1 MKTRSVKIDVSRVE
15 EGKGRFI
22 EGDLTISSLKECMV
36 VFAHGS
42 GSSRFSPRNR
52 FVAGVLQSAG
62 LSTLLLD
69 LLTKEEDAIDT
80 LTGRYRFDV
89 ELLASRLV
97 DAVIWLEREYINS
110 SNSNSNS
117 NSSRSSNNSNSLRIG
132 YFGSSTG
139 AAAAL
144 IAYARY
150 PNNVRAIVSRG
161 GRVDLATHYLP
172 SIKVPTLLIV
182 GGYDA
187 PVLRLNREAMD
198 RFPRE
203 CMVRLEVI
211 SNATHLFEEQG
222 ALEQVADK
230 AKDWF
235 LRHLLG
241 HG

>member
-1 MKTRSVKIDVSRVE
+1 MKARSVKIDVSRVE

-110 SNSNSNS
+110 SNSNSN
-117 NSSRSSNNSNSLRIG
+117 SNNSNSLRIG

>member
-1 MKTRSVKIDVSRVE
+1 MEARSVRIDVGSVE
-15 EGKGRFI
+15 EGKSRFI
-22 EGDLTISSLKECMV
+22 EGDLALSSLRECMV

-52 FVAGVLQSAG
+52 FVASALHNAG

-69 LLTKEEDAIDT
+69 LLTREEDAIDS

-97 DAVIWLEREYINS
+97 DAVRWLEGEYG
-110 SNSNSNS
+110 SN
-117 NSSRSSNNSNSLRIG
+117 LRIG

-139 AAAAL
+139 AASAL

-150 PNNVRAIVSRG
+150 PDNVRAIVSRG
-161 GRVDLATHYLP
+161 GRVDLAAHYLQ

-187 PVLRLNREAMD
+187 PVL
-198 RFPRE
+198 
-203 CMVRLEVI
+203 
-211 SNATHLFEEQG
+211 
-222 ALEQVADK
+222 
-230 AKDWF
+230 
-235 LRHLLG
+235 
-241 HG
+241 